1 MAKMELIIAICNVG
15 FAEAV
20 MDAAKI
26 NGARG
31 GTITHA
37 RGTTT
42 PEIEKKYGVYV
53 TPDKEMVLIVVPSRI
68 RDKVLNGIYSS
79 VANGKPGNCVAFSLP
94 VENTI
99 GIRYVEETET
109 KKEAPKK
116 APNPD
121 KKDL

>member
-1 MAKMELIIAICNVG
+1 MSVLP
-15 FAEAV
+15 AV

-26 NGARG
+26 NGAP

-42 PEIEKKYGVYV
+42 PEIEKYGVYV

-94 VENTI
+94 IENTI
-99 GIRYVEETET
+99 GVRYVEETET
-109 KKEAPKK
+109 KKEAPKE